1 LAKNKRPANGEAQ
14 KGTSTRHDPSGVPL
28 GFAISPRNL
37 NIHPKESRSDS
48 EGRMYKTH
56 RPSFGELYIVLG

>member
-1 LAKNKRPANGEAQ
+1 MAKPKRAPL
-14 KGTSTRHDPSGVPL
+14 HDAILSGVPL